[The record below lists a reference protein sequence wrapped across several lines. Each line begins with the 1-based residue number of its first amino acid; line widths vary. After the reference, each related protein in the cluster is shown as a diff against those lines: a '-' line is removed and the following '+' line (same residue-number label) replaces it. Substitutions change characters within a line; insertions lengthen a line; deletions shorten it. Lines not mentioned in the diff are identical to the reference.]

1 MKFYPFYSVVSL
13 SFCSCFSCPIIVDFI
28 KIDNG
33 LLTLQLCLNAKQRIS
48 EKRAGDEFT
57 HGDKG
62 REKSHFHIWG
72 LQNGDFFRRKLKC
85 AQLSACPE
93 TRNYLILFFLAS
105 NSERHHPPQNKI
117 DIFHVAITLFFS
129 PLC

>member
-1 MKFYPFYSVVSL
+1 MKRFKPETDEVLSRRLSLLSL
-13 SFCSCFSCPIIVDFI
+13 SLSSCFSSPIIVDFI

-62 REKSHFHIWG
+62 REIEKESRCFPFENITSTF
-72 LQNGDFFRRKLKC
+72 GDFKMGTFLKEIEMRT
-85 AQLSACPE
+85 A
-93 TRNYLILFFLAS
+93 
-105 NSERHHPPQNKI
+105 ERLP
-117 DIFHVAITLFFS
+117 
-129 PLC
+129 